1 MTTPSILTKKSFPSS
16 SDRPQSS
23 YVHMRRLFVR
33 NQKLDAFIGIYDYE
47 KTKPQPIFVSVDAT
61 VKYTSDHID
70 DNCAHV
76 LNYERIT
83 EIVRNVVNAGHINLV
98 ETLADRIALSCLE
111 NQMVLIARVEV
122 IKPEAIDAVDG
133 VGIVVEHRR
142 TGQ

>member
-1 MTTPSILTKKSFPSS
+1 MTTPSILTTKSFPSL

-23 YVHMRRLFVR
+23 YVYMRRLFVR
-33 NQKLDAFIGIYDYE
+33 NQKLDALIGIYDYE
-47 KTKPQPIFVSVDAT
+47 KIKPQPITVSVDVT
-61 VKYTSDHID
+61 VKYNNDHIGD
-70 DNCAHV
+70 DYANV

-83 EIVRNVVNAGHINLV
+83 EIVRNVVNSGHINLV

-111 NQMVLIARVEV
+111 NQMVLIVRVEV

-142 TGQ
+142 TDQ